1 MKQAIFIDMDGTI
14 ANLYAVQGW
23 RDMLEAH
30 IAKPY
35 AKAKPMVDMSR
46 LAYYLHKAQTNGY
59 TIGIISWL
67 SKSGTNAYNQE
78 VTQVKLQWL
87 KKHLPSVRF
96 DEIHILPYGT
106 PKFNVARSTLDILFD
121 DETRNLREWQGRAYP
136 PERIFEIL
144 RSLR

>member
-23 RDMLEAH
+23 RDMLDNH

-46 LAYYLHKAQTNGY
+46 LAYYLHQAQRKGY

-67 SKSGTNAYNQE
+67 SKNSTATYSQE
-78 VTQVKLQWL
+78 VTEIKIKWL
-87 KKHLPSVRF
+87 RKHLPSVRF

-106 PKFNVARSTLDILFD
+106 PKSTVAHSATDILFD
-121 DETRNLREWQGRAYP
+121 DELRNRLEWCGTAFYP
-136 PERIFEIL
+136 SRIFEIL